1 MKFGLEGI
9 WMFIDDKGYFNFDF
23 KMKCFDDLE
32 LKKNDE
38 ILLIF
43 VFDDED
49 EVLKLLIFKIK
60 VMSLEDI
67 DKVEIKYDYI
77 KVEKVKVLKDV
88 KEDLY
93 VDEIYGS
100 LYYIE
105 KGKGIFDKEGIKVIK
120 GKIKFV
126 NVVVKVDFELGEG

>member
-1 MKFGLEGI
+1 MFVKGKVVLFINNKFINFEERVKDGI
-9 WMFIDDKGYFNFDF
+9 SKEDIKVSFDGVWMFINEKGYFDFDF
-23 KMKCFDDLE
+23 KKNFFDNLE

-105 KGKGIFDKEGIKVIK
+105 
-120 GKIKFV
+120 
-126 NVVVKVDFELGEG
+126 